1 MSQSIIARYVNP
13 WKHKR
18 EQEELRQVQALRNRD
33 GDECRRCRRPM
44 RFDLTRGHDSGP
56 KVEPILSAPAA
67 GGQGLGNPL
76 DNFCLTHRR
85 CIADTADMTGEV
97 KERVRRKSEVEL
109 FANAHSR
116 RRA

>member
-1 MSQSIIARYVNP
+1 MSQSTIVRFINP

-18 EQEELRQVQALRNRD
+18 DQEELRQVQALRNRD

-56 KVEPILSAPAA
+56 KVEPIVSAPAA
-67 GGQGLGNPL
+67 GAQPL

-85 CIADTADMTGEV
+85 CIADAADMTREV
-97 KERVRRKSEVEL
+97 KERVRRKSEAEL
-109 FANAHSR
+109 FANARSR